1 MHIIEG
7 KNPDFF
13 AVWSCD
19 TQCYTVYYKNMFL
32 IKKDRFSDI
41 KSYLD

>member
-13 AVWSCD
+13 AIWCCD
-19 TQCYTVYYKNMFL
+19 TQCYTVYYKNKYL
-32 IKKDRFSDI
+32 TTGYKLSDI
-41 KSYLD
+41 KSYLN

>member
-7 KNPDFF
+7 KNPDFC
-13 AVWSCD
+13 AIWSCD
-19 TQCYTVYYKNMFL
+19 TQCYTVYYKGKEIAKGYKL
-32 IKKDRFSDI
+32 SDI